1 MIKEK
6 EIEER
11 IKQILNIRKSEKL
24 IFKEIYKDVKEVNN
38 KVAMFKTID
47 KYGAIIVY
55 YVFNYRDSFG
65 TLKVK
70 AYACGTDFD
79 KIIYV

>member
-11 IKQILNIRKSEKL
+11 IKQILNIRNSEKL
-24 IFKEIYKDVKEVNN
+24 IFKEIYKDVKEVNRA
-38 KVAMFKTID
+38 AMFKTID